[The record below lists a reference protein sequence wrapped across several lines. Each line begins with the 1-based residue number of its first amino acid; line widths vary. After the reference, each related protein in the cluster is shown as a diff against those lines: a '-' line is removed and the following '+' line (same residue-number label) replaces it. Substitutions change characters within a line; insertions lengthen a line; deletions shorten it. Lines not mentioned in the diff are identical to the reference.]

1 MLRAGGSLFKF
12 LGDYRKSRRV
22 LSWMAALKW
31 ASDIASGMEHLRSHN
46 LVHLDLKSPNVLL
59 TKNSLTANAKI
70 CDFGNLRRT
79 PSSQGTVTM
88 SGVTPMGAPRELP
101 WQVRDELNESIPI
114 YPTEEQTVKLA
125 KALLDPAANPEL
137 GLARAAE
144 NRTIAQRAQDC
155 NDGSLP
161 SDDEDCC
168 LGVSATNLAS
178 CALAS
183 V

>member
-12 LGDYRKSRRV
+12 LGDYRKNRRV
-22 LSWMAALKW
+22 ISWVAALKW
-31 ASDIASGMEHLRSHN
+31 ASDIASGMEYLRSHD

-101 WQVRDELNESIPI
+101 WQARDELNESIPI

-168 LGVSATNLAS
+168 LGVSATHLAS
-178 CALAS
+178 CAIAS